1 MEEKFTSP
9 YSLAV
14 SSVGE
19 ASFTL
24 FETLPRGAL
33 SLQSGRQ
40 FRAKREISFLTKK
53 MEVPRLTPRKDME
66 GSPSA

>member
-24 FETLPRGAL
+24 LEILLRGAL
-33 SLQSGRQ
+33 SLRSGDNFERSE
-40 FRAKREISFLTKK
+40 K
-53 MEVPRLTPRKDME
+53 
-66 GSPSA
+66 SPF